1 MIRKENVFMDYF
13 LGCLSILW
21 LKLINTLSLKFNFI
35 FNSFFFFQSVG
46 LTSVTIHVT
55 VICWRDEL
63 NLVFKGRCNLTKYVF
78 GA

>member
-1 MIRKENVFMDYF
+1 MDYF
-13 LGCLSILW
+13 LGCLSIIL

-35 FNSFFFFQSVG
+35 FNRFFFFQSVG

-55 VICWRDEL
+55 VMFWRDEL
-63 NLVFKGRCNLTKYVF
+63 NLVFKGRCNLTKCVF

>member
-1 MIRKENVFMDYF
+1 MDYF
-13 LGCLSILW
+13 LGCLSILL

-35 FNSFFFFQSVG
+35 FNSFFFQSVG

-55 VICWRDEL
+55 VIFWRDEL
-63 NLVFKGRCNLTKYVF
+63 NLVFKGPCNLTKYVF

>member
-1 MIRKENVFMDYF
+1 MGYF
-13 LGCLSILW
+13 LGCLSILL

-35 FNSFFFFQSVG
+35 FNSFFFQSVG

-55 VICWRDEL
+55 VRDEL